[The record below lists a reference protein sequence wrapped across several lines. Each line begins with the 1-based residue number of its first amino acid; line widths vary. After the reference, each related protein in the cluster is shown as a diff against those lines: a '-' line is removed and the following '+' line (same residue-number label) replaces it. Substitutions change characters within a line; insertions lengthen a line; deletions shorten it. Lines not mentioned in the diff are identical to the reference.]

1 MFIRRRHKDGFTLV
15 EVLFSF
21 FVLCLI
27 VMNIR
32 SIYNVFQ
39 YSQQDISLETDLY
52 IAAKQISQELL
63 TCTEIEVSDE
73 LDYKNENLEDT
84 RIYLD
89 NQRIVK
95 TPGFEIFAF
104 DVEELAFEKENS
116 FIYMIVER
124 NDSKYRFLIGEDFEI
139 L

>member
-1 MFIRRRHKDGFTLV
+1 
-15 EVLFSF
+15 
-21 FVLCLI
+21 
-27 VMNIR
+27 MNIR
-32 SIYNVFQ
+32 SIYKVFQ

-84 RIYLD
+84 KIYLD

>member
-32 SIYNVFQ
+32 SIYKVFQ

-84 RIYLD
+84 KIYLD

-104 DVEELAFEKENS
+104 DG
-116 FIYMIVER
+116 R
-124 NDSKYRFLIGEDFEI
+124 NKYS
-139 L
+139 